1 MTIGV
6 AKRGR
11 PADKRQNGGWNPQQ
25 ESQVKQHCIEVKPL
39 NEKLHYL

>member
-11 PADKRQNGGWNPQQ
+11 PGDKRQNGGWNPQQ
-25 ESQVKQHCIEVKPL
+25 ESKVKQCCISVKPL